1 MAVLAGIDEAGF
13 GPLLGPLVVSSCSFS
28 IPRELL
34 KADLW
39 QVLKKSISGK
49 RARLSGRLL
58 ICDSKKAHSKALG
71 IKHLE
76 RTTLACLKV
85 LGTEPGTVRGLLEAL
100 KCDCLA
106 QIDEY
111 PWYRDIGGHILS
123 VSGADIE
130 VAASA
135 LARDMD
141 SNGMKLLGIRSCCLD
156 VGHYNRLVDAVKNK
170 SNVLF
175 TAVSQLITAAWE
187 AGGEDEVQI
196 IVDRQGGRMRYRQRL
211 QTMFPEAELAIL
223 KETETNS
230 SYQLH
235 EGKRNL
241 RIHFVVR
248 ADDNFVP
255 VSLASMVSKYV
266 RELLVA
272 NINRY
277 FAGFCAELKPTAG
290 YWKDGQRFIRDLKRY
305 APHVQYDSSLLIR
318 SR

>member
-34 KADLW
+34 KVDLW
-39 QVLKKSISGK
+39 HVLRKSVGGR
-49 RARLSGRLL
+49 RARLLGRLL
-58 ICDSKKAHSKALG
+58 ICDSKKAHNKALG

-85 LGTEPGTVRGLLEAL
+85 LGTEPGTVAGLLEAL
-100 KCDCLA
+100 GCDCLA
-106 QIDEY
+106 RIDEY
-111 PWYRDIGGHILS
+111 PWYQNIGGHIL
-123 VSGADIE
+123 GAAADIG

-135 LARDMD
+135 LARDMG
-141 SNGMKLLGIRSCCLD
+141 SNGMKLLGVRSCCLD

-175 TAVSQLITAAWE
+175 TAISQLITEAWK
-187 AGGEDEVQI
+187 AGGEEEVQI
-196 IVDRQGGRMRYRQRL
+196 IVDRQGGRVRYQQKL

-223 KETETNS
+223 KETETHS
-230 SYQLH
+230 SYQLQ
-235 EGKRNL
+235 EGKRSL
-241 RIHFVVR
+241 RIHFVVG
-248 ADDNFVP
+248 ADDKFLP

-290 YWKDGQRFIRDLKRY
+290 YWKDGQRFIRDLKTY
-305 APHVQYDSSLLIR
+305 APQVQYDSSRLIR

>member
-1 MAVLAGIDEAGF
+1 M
-13 GPLLGPLVVSSCSFS
+13 LGPLVVSSCSFS

-39 QVLKKSISGK
+39 RVLRKSVGDR
-49 RARLSGRLL
+49 RARLLGRLL
-58 ICDSKKAHSKALG
+58 ICDSKKARSKAVG

-85 LGTEPGTVRGLLEAL
+85 LGAEPGTVRGVLEAL
-100 KCDCLA
+100 GCDCLA
-106 QIDEY
+106 RIDEY
-111 PWYRDIGGHILS
+111 PWYENIGGHILS
-123 VSGADIE
+123 VSNADIG

-135 LARDMD
+135 LARDME
-141 SNGMKLLGIRSCCLD
+141 SNGMRLVGARSCCLD

-175 TAVSQLITAAWE
+175 TAISQLITEAWE
-187 AGGEDEVQI
+187 ASGEEEVQM

-230 SYQLH
+230 SYELH
-235 EGKRNL
+235 EGERTL
-241 RIHFVVR
+241 RVHFVVG
-248 ADDNFVP
+248 ADDKFLA

-290 YWKDGQRFIRDLKRY
+290 YWKDGQRFIRDLKAY
-305 APHVQYDSSLLIR
+305 APHVQYESSRLIR